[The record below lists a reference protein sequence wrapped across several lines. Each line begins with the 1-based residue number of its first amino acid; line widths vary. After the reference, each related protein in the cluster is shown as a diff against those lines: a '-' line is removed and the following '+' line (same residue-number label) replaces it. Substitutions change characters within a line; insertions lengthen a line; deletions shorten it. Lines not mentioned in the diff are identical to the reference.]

1 MALSRGP
8 KVVTNGLVLAL
19 DAADRNSYRGSGTT
33 WTDLSGNNYNG
44 TLTNGP
50 TFNGAN
56 GGSIFFDATDD
67 FVNVGNIGVITSFTV
82 LVWCYPT
89 SVINFRNILDCN
101 FNYNATTGNIGPR
114 LEMNSSAQLT
124 WVYSNITNSNDSF
137 YSHTVLNAGFNAN
150 NWYCIGIT
158 YNSSGNT
165 STTYYNG
172 LTTVFSR
179 TSNGTPTGFVGTMS
193 NVILGKGFFL
203 DASRLY
209 AGRISNAFIYNR
221 ALTATEVLQNYNATK
236 TRFGLI

>member
-1 MALSRGP
+1 MATRYSP
-8 KVVTNGLVLAL
+8 SIVTSGLVLCL
-19 DAADRNSYRGSGTT
+19 DAANPKSYLGTGTT
-33 WTDLSGNNYNG
+33 WVDLSGNNYNG

-56 GGSIFFDATDD
+56 GGSIVFDSTDD
-67 FVNVGNIGVITSFTV
+67 FVNVGNIGTITSFTV

-89 SVINFRNILDCN
+89 SVINFRNVLDCN

-124 WVYSNITNSNDSF
+124 WIYSNTTNDNNSF
-137 YSHTVLNAGFNAN
+137 YSHTVLNTGFNAN

-158 YNSSGNT
+158 YNSSSNT

-172 LTTVFSR
+172 LSTAFSR
-179 TSNGTPTGFVGTMS
+179 TSNGTPTGFVGTMN

-203 DASRLY
+203 DATRLY
-209 AGRISNAFIYNR
+209 AGRIASTIMYNR
-221 ALTATEVLQNYNATK
+221 ELTATEVLQNYNATK
-236 TRFGLI
+236 TRFGL